1 MRAEREKK
9 KEKNRAV
16 QELAGQE
23 AVQAGQEQAGQEAV
37 RAGQE
42 QPGQEA
48 VQAGQVQAG
57 QEPGQSGQVQPAAEA
72 PGQKTADGEKQPAS
86 RVEVKEPERTEQQK
100 EAERQKGAEQPEKP
114 VKYII
119 RTQDV
124 VRSFPLPGKA
134 GLGGEFQALKGI
146 SLEIPE
152 QSLTILRG
160 RSGSGKTTLLNIL
173 SALDKPTSGRVWLQN
188 QDIARLSER
197 KRVNL
202 RRKKLGFVFQ
212 SVSLIPMMSAY
223 ENVEFVLRMAGVKKG
238 RRERAEECLKLVGLG
253 SRMNHMP
260 QEMSGGEQQ
269 RVAIARAVAH
279 RPSIIFADEPTG
291 ELDSATALSVV
302 NLFKQLV
309 AKEGV
314 TIVMTTH
321 DVSLMGAGDRV
332 YELEDGRLI

>member
-9 KEKNRAV
+9 KEKSRAG

-23 AVQAGQEQAGQEAV
+23 AVQAAQEQSGQETVQAGQE
-37 RAGQE
+37 QS
-42 QPGQEA
+42 GQEA
-48 VQAGQVQAG
+48 VQAAQIQAG
-57 QEPGQSGQVQPAAEA
+57 QEPGQSGQVQSAAEA
-72 PGQKTADGEKQPAS
+72 PGQKPADGEKRPAS
-86 RVEVKEPERTEQQK
+86 RVEVKEPEGT
-100 EAERQKGAEQPEKP
+100 EQPEKP
-114 VKYII
+114 VRYII